1 MKKAIPPL
9 MLAALSMAAIPG
21 HAQENERLAVC
32 ELTRDMA
39 KETNDF
45 TQELMLILVR
55 SLREDLSDSASNPY
69 LVQIEEALKERR
81 ASFSAHVERFRELC

>member
-32 ELTRDMA
+32 ELTRDIGLPPE
-39 KETNDF
+39 KWS
-45 TQELMLILVR
+45 
-55 SLREDLSDSASNPY
+55 SL
-69 LVQIEEALKERR
+69 K
-81 ASFSAHVERFRELC
+81 